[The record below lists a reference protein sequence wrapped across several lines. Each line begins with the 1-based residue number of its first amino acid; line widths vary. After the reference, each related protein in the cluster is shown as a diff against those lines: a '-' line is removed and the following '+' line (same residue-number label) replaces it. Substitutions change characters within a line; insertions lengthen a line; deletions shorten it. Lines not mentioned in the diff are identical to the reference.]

1 MSLLRVENLT
11 VEFSDRSGGPK
22 KILLEKISLEVGE
35 AEILALVGESGSGKT
50 MTALSIL
57 NLLPAG
63 CRITGGRIF
72 WKEQEIGK
80 GGPKDWELLRGGQIG
95 LIFQDPLTAFN
106 PVRTI
111 GSQIQEVLEIHF
123 HMSPRAAWQRGRDFL
138 ARVHLAEPEKI
149 VSRYSFELS
158 GGQLQRCAI
167 ALTMAAEPR
176 LLIADEPTTALDV
189 ITQNKII
196 SLLKEIYGRFGTSIL
211 FISHD
216 LALVKRLAQRVAVMQ
231 AGEVV
236 ETGPVEK
243 IFLNPE
249 KNYTRQLVE
258 SIPVLRRF

>member
-1 MSLLRVENLT
+1 
-11 VEFSDRSGGPK
+11 
-22 KILLEKISLEVGE
+22 
-35 AEILALVGESGSGKT
+35 
-50 MTALSIL
+50 
-57 NLLPAG
+57 
-63 CRITGGRIF
+63 
-72 WKEQEIGK
+72 
-80 GGPKDWELLRGGQIG
+80 
-95 LIFQDPLTAFN
+95 
-106 PVRTI
+106 
-111 GSQIQEVLEIHF
+111 
-123 HMSPRAAWQRGRDFL
+123 L